1 MANSLQYIVDTKGA
15 KQSVLV
21 PISKWNEIN
30 EKYAL
35 LLNKVKVMTEIKNGF
50 KEIKADN
57 KTGKKLQTLNAFLNE
72 SNR

>member
-50 KEIKADN
+50 KEIKAAN
-57 KTGKKLQTLNAFLNE
+57 KAGKKLQTLNAFLNE